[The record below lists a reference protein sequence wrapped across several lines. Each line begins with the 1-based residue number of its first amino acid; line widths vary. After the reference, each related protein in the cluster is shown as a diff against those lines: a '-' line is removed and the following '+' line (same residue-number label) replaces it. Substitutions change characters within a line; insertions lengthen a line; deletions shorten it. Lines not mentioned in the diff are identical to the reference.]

1 MAKETQEEKEYRET
15 VVEPHP
21 EWFSDPHA
29 ITSDPHHPVHK
40 EQEQKATTK
49 KES

>member
-21 EWFSDPHA
+21 EWYSDPNA
-29 ITSDPHHPVHK
+29 LTSDEHHPVHQ
-40 EQEQKATTK
+40 QETKATTK